1 MSGREKKNEAAYDR
15 TLPKDHPLAEKAIC
29 CLAEKASEC
38 KTFYAEDMRITPC
51 IGCNAWWL
59 KTPGICAV
67 KDDYEQILKAYLQ
80 YDVTV
85 FISDTV
91 LGFVDYKMKN
101 VIDRILPMATMYTR
115 IEDGQTH
122 HVPRYEKEFRFGL
135 LYAGNGN
142 QAYLTHWMDRF
153 CLNFHGIS
161 LGAFPIESYES
172 S

>member
-1 MSGREKKNEAAYDR
+1 MRLLIIN

-29 CLAEKASEC
+29 YLAGKASEC

-51 IGCNAWWL
+51 IGCNACWL

-91 LGFVDYKMKN
+91 LGFVERCRRSWDVDMEG
-101 VIDRILPMATMYTR
+101 RSS
-115 IEDGQTH
+115 
-122 HVPRYEKEFRFGL
+122 KEICS
-135 LYAGNGN
+135 A
-142 QAYLTHWMDRF
+142 
-153 CLNFHGIS
+153 S
-161 LGAFPIESYES
+161 V
-172 S
+172 